1 MVNYGQDYTLKGIKR
16 KAGHLILLF
25 SYQYSCIEVLPIH
38 YWCVSLYVFPVYD
51 CVVPV

>member
-25 SYQYSCIEVLPIH
+25 SYYQS
-38 YWCVSLYVFPVYD
+38 FK
-51 CVVPV
+51 